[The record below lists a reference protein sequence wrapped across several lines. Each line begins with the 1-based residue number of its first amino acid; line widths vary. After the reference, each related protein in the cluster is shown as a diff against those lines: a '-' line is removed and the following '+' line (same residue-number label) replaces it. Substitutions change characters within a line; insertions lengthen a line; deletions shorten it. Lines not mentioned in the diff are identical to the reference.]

1 MPGCNFRSI
10 GWRRAPI
17 SRVHPNHFANS
28 FMKISKKLCT
38 YFRSNLSLKLSTQS
52 FKSFDN
58 TVELGLPLLLALL
71 LTIILQPGT
80 AMGCACGC
88 GIFDVGSSQML
99 PSQPG
104 GMLTLEYDFQNQ
116 YHNWSSNSSAP
127 AQNNDDKTLRTS
139 FVTAGLLYMFNS
151 SWGASLDV
159 PFANR
164 YFARN
169 NDDGDL
175 VSNSWN
181 SLGDIRIKGIYT
193 GFSKDMSTGIDF
205 GLRLPTGNWTY
216 NSVDRDSQVGS
227 GSVDFLVG
235 AFHRQKLTSDNQWSW
250 FAQIESD
257 LPAFTQGGYRPGFEI
272 DGAAGIQFNGWSAGR
287 EKFRPMLQ
295 VKASERT
302 SDSGPA
308 AANPVASG
316 YQRVLIAPGV
326 EFEVH
331 PFKVY
336 ADIEIP
342 VFEHVTGNQLVA
354 PALFKVSVGYMF

>member
-1 MPGCNFRSI
+1 
-10 GWRRAPI
+10 
-17 SRVHPNHFANS
+17 
-28 FMKISKKLCT
+28 MKISTKLRT
-38 YFRSNLSLKLSTQS
+38 YFRSILSLKHSTQS
-52 FKSFDN
+52 FKSPDK
-58 TVELGLPLLLALL
+58 TVELGLL
-71 LTIILQPGT
+71 LTLCLAMVLHPGT
-80 AMGCACGC
+80 VMGCACGC

-99 PSQPG
+99 PNKPG

-116 YHNWSSNSSAP
+116 YHNWSGSSSAP
-127 AQNNDDKTLRTS
+127 SANNDDKVIRTS
-139 FVTAGLLYMFNS
+139 FVTVGLLYMFNR
-151 SWGASLDV
+151 SWGMSLDV

-164 YFARN
+164 YFQTAGN
-169 NDDGDL
+169 AGDL
-175 VSNSWN
+175 VSTSWN
-181 SLGDIRIKGIYT
+181 ALGDIRVKGIYT
-193 GFSKDMSTGIDF
+193 GFSPDLSTGLEF
-205 GLRLPTGNWTY
+205 GLRLPTGNWEY
-216 NSVDRDSQVGS
+216 SAPNISVDRDSQIGT

-235 AFHRQKLTSDNQWSW
+235 AFHRQKLTADNQWSW

-272 DGAAGIQFNGWSAGR
+272 DGSVGIQFNGWSAGR
-287 EKFRPMLQ
+287 EKFRPVLQ

>member
-1 MPGCNFRSI
+1 
-10 GWRRAPI
+10 
-17 SRVHPNHFANS
+17 
-28 FMKISKKLCT
+28 MKITKKLCT
-38 YFRSNLSLKLSTQS
+38 YFRSILSHKLSTSS
-52 FKSFDN
+52 FKSN
-58 TVELGLPLLLALL
+58 GKTAVPGLLLLLALL
-71 LTIILQPGT
+71 SAVALHPGT
-80 AMGCACGC
+80 ARGCACGC

-99 PSQPG
+99 PNQPG

-116 YHNWSSNSSAP
+116 YHNWSGSSSAP
-127 AQNNDDKTLRTS
+127 PGNNDDKVIRTS
-139 FVTAGLLYMFNS
+139 FVTVGMLYMFNKG
-151 SWGASLDV
+151 WGMSLDV

-164 YFARN
+164 YFQTTSE
-169 NDDGDL
+169 DTGDL
-175 VSNSWN
+175 VSTSWN
-181 SLGDIRIKGIYT
+181 ALGDIRIKGVYT
-193 GFSKDMSTGIDF
+193 GFSQDMSTGLEF
-205 GLRLPTGNWTY
+205 GLRLPTGDWEYSAPGVN
-216 NSVDRDSQVGS
+216 VDRDSQIGS

-235 AFHRQKLTSDNQWSW
+235 AFHRQKLTPDNQWSW

-287 EKFRPMLQ
+287 EKFRPVLQ

-342 VFEHVTGNQLVA
+342 VVEHVTGNQLVA

>member
-1 MPGCNFRSI
+1 LCLAASSISPGFIAHPFRARI
-10 GWRRAPI
+10 PKTLD
-17 SRVHPNHFANS
+17 S
-28 FMKISKKLCT
+28 FMKIYKKTSFYLHSK
-38 YFRSNLSLKLSTQS
+38 SSVPS
-52 FKSFDN
+52 FKSSHQSAGF
-58 TVELGLPLLLALL
+58 LYGCLLMFLLSMALN
-71 LTIILQPGT
+71 PGT
-80 AMGCACGC
+80 ARGCACGC
-88 GIFDVGSSQML
+88 GVFDADSSQML
-99 PSQPG
+99 PTQPG
-104 GMLTLEYDFQNQ
+104 GMLTLEYDFQDQNR
-116 YHNWSSNSSAP
+116 NWSGNSSAP
-127 AQNNDDKTLRTS
+127 AQNNDDKTLRTH
-139 FVTAGLLYMFNS
+139 FVTAGLLYMFNT
-151 SWGASLDV
+151 SWGMSLDV

-169 NDDGDL
+169 NDEGDL

-181 SLGDIRIKGIYT
+181 SLGDIRLKGIYA

-205 GLRLPTGNWTY
+205 GLKLPTGNWTY
-216 NSVDRDSQVGS
+216 NNVDRDSQIGS

-235 AFHRQKLTSDNQWSW
+235 AFHRQKLTPDNQWSW
-250 FAQIESD
+250 FAQVESD
-257 LPAFTQGGYRPGFEI
+257 LPAFIQGGYRPGFEI

-287 EKFRPMLQ
+287 EKCRPVLQ

-342 VFEHVTGNQLVA
+342 VFEHVVGNQLVA

>member
-1 MPGCNFRSI
+1 MKISTKLRICFRSI
-10 GWRRAPI
+10 L
-17 SRVHPNHFANS
+17 F
-28 FMKISKKLCT
+28 
-38 YFRSNLSLKLSTQS
+38 LKHSTQS
-52 FKSFDN
+52 FKSPDK
-58 TVELGLPLLLALL
+58 TVKLGLL
-71 LTIILQPGT
+71 LTLCLAMVLHPGT

-99 PSQPG
+99 PNKPG

-116 YHNWSSNSSAP
+116 YHNWSGGSSAP
-127 AQNNDDKTLRTS
+127 SANNDDKVIRTS
-139 FVTAGLLYMFNS
+139 FVTVGLLYMFNQ
-151 SWGASLDV
+151 SWGMSLDV

-164 YFARN
+164 YFQTA
-169 NDDGDL
+169 GDSGGL
-175 VSNSWN
+175 VSTSWN
-181 SLGDIRIKGIYT
+181 ALGDIRIKGIYT
-193 GFSKDMSTGIDF
+193 GFSPDLSTGLEF
-205 GLRLPTGNWTY
+205 GVRLPTGNWGY
-216 NSVDRDSQVGS
+216 SAPNISVDRDSQIGT

-287 EKFRPMLQ
+287 EKFRPVLQ

-316 YQRVLIAPGV
+316 YQRVLISPGV

-354 PALFKVSVGYMF
+354 PVLFKVSVGYMF